1 MSRFL
6 FVTWDGGGNQL
17 PARRIAA
24 ELDTR
29 GHQTRWLML
38 PRKAIDMA
46 TVSPA
51 ERGAI
56 TLGQIMANPAHL
68 AELRADLDCSP
79 ADVLVIDCLLF
90 GALSAAQLLGVPTAC
105 LVHTVPGAF
114 GHQPPPR
121 VGHLAELRRT
131 GADLP
136 GCGVDPAPAQRV
148 QERCRP
154 WGERAGRQR
163 GQRGDRAEQPD
174 VPGLCQHLL
183 PAPGR
188 LVAGDGPAGH
198 RGWRHPDAPDG
209 HRGAYPA
216 GHRVE

>member
-6 FVTWDGGGNQL
+6 FVSWDGGGNQL

-68 AELRADLDCSP
+68 AELRADRAPSP
-79 ADVLVIDCLLF
+79 
-90 GALSAAQLLGVPTAC
+90 
-105 LVHTVPGAF
+105 
-114 GHQPPPR
+114 
-121 VGHLAELRRT
+121 
-131 GADLP
+131 
-136 GCGVDPAPAQRV
+136 
-148 QERCRP
+148 RCTR
-154 WGERAGRQR
+154 
-163 GQRGDRAEQPD
+163 
-174 VPGLCQHLL
+174 
-183 PAPGR
+183 
-188 LVAGDGPAGH
+188 
-198 RGWRHPDAPDG
+198 
-209 HRGAYPA
+209 
-216 GHRVE
+216 